1 MLSEEVLMQ
10 QCLNCWLESQTFCAP
25 WGTTTTWISRCM
37 VEIWS
42 SVAVNPWTF
51 WVGATAAT
59 TTDPSAAS
67 RCVAPCGVTGGTLRS
82 WPTAECP
89 SATRKALQPTLKM
102 AGKHMFNLAQ
112 GPRVFFLWL
121 WECWFSWKIPCHGKV
136 LTGHCH
142 HPNSEHC
149 LDFSLCTFRVT
160 VACFGTNWNKWRET
174 MTFLFGIDP
183 ITDEHF

>member
-1 MLSEEVLMQ
+1 
-10 QCLNCWLESQTFCAP
+10 
-25 WGTTTTWISRCM
+25 M

-67 RCVAPCGVTGGTLRS
+67 RCVAPCGVTRAPLRS

-89 SATRKALQPTLKM
+89 SATRKALQASAIYAIKM

-112 GPRVFFLWL
+112 GLLVYWYFSGDCGR
-121 WECWFSWKIPCHGKV
+121 FSWRIPCHGKV
-136 LTGHCH
+136 LADHSH

-149 LDFSLCTFRVT
+149 LDFSLCTFK
-160 VACFGTNWNKWRET
+160 VAVALYWNN
-174 MTFLFGIDP
+174 LQ
-183 ITDEHF
+183 